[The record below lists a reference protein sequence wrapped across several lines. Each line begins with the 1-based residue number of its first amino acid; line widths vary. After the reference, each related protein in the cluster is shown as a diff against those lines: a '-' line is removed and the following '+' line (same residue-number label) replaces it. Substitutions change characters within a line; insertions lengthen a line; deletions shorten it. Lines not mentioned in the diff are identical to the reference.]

1 MSRLLVGISRLLN
14 KFPSVSL
21 PVVLT
26 VVLLSNMLMTAT
38 LLGPGGSLIP
48 PTVEYSGL
56 IFGLA
61 WLAGN
66 AIAAVLLTHRLVTT
80 VIGQIQEMIA
90 SAISASVGYK

>member
-1 MSRLLVGISRLLN
+1 MTRLLVGISRLLYN
-14 KFPSVSL
+14 LPSVSL
-21 PVVLT
+21 SVVLT
-26 VVLLSNMLMTAT
+26 VVVLSNLLMAARLLSPD
-38 LLGPGGSLIP
+38 GFLIP
-48 PTVEYSGL
+48 PAGGNSGL

-66 AIAAVLLTHRLVTT
+66 AIAAVLLTHWLVTT